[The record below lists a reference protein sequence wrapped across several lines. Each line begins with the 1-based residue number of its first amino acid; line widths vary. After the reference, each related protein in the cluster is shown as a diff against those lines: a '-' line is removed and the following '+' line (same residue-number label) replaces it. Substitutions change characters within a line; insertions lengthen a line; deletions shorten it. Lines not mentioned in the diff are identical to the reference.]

1 MESSLHVVCPHC
13 SAVNRLPTARLADN
27 AVCGQCKAALFTGQ
41 ALELSST
48 NFDRHIERNDL
59 PVVVDFWAPWC
70 GPCRSMAP
78 NFTQAAREMEPRARF
93 AKLNTEAEQ
102 RLAARFNIRSIPT
115 LAIFKSGQETA
126 RQSGALDLN
135 SLKRWVET
143 HL

>member
-1 MESSLHVVCPHC
+1 
-13 SAVNRLPTARLADN
+13 
-27 AVCGQCKAALFTGQ
+27 
-41 ALELSST
+41 
-48 NFDRHIERNDL
+48 
-59 PVVVDFWAPWC
+59 
-70 GPCRSMAP
+70 MAP

-115 LAIFKSGQETA
+115 LAIFKSGQEIA